1 MTRTRPRFSQ
11 YSFCDRETVL
21 TSFNTN
27 NRANFSA
34 EKKSAIRPSSVNI
47 FENTRK
53 YSKLNLVLE
62 FKGLYY
68 ACLAK
73 KTLPES
79 ENVKA
84 RHRVRTERDF

>member
-1 MTRTRPRFSQ
+1 MARTRTRFSQ

-34 EKKSAIRPSSVNI
+34 EKKIAIKPPSVNI

-53 YSKLNLVLE
+53 FSKLNLVLE
-62 FKGLYY
+62 FKGL
-68 ACLAK
+68 
-73 KTLPES
+73 
-79 ENVKA
+79 
-84 RHRVRTERDF
+84 H